1 MEDLAL
7 KEESE
12 TRTSKF
18 KIKDWSLSKSQVI
31 AEKVPEPDLVVK
43 TKNPKQDDYKFSTVF
58 PVGRLFTID
67 IITVSD
73 QVETWRGFSGHSS
86 LGWAQISDG
95 AKKTMYR
102 DPTLNQ

>member
-1 MEDLAL
+1 MEDLSL

-12 TRTSKF
+12 TRASKF

-31 AEKVPEPDLVVK
+31 AEKVPEPDLMVK
-43 TKNPKQDDYKFSTVF
+43 TKNPKQDDCKFSTVF

-73 QVETWRGFSGHSS
+73 QETWSGFSGHSS